1 MTFRSDAAGT
11 ASGFLAMT
19 VGDIYMVGCKKRRA
33 ADVISVPQ
41 SSKCLLYKSYFK
53 YRKMP
58 CVSLCSLSLCQA
70 CDSHM
75 TIT

>member
-41 SSKCLLYKSYFK
+41 SSECLLHNSHYK
-53 YRKMP
+53 KMS
-58 CVSLCSLSLCQA
+58 CVSLCSLSLCQV